1 MKRRAAAASLV
12 TASLVAGL
20 ALLGLGNAP
29 ALAAAGG
36 ADEVTVTVPGW
47 TPTPTPTVDVPDVDE
62 NGNITNAQLRWGLNA
77 EAGSGAF
84 FGGCNFLSAGL
95 AGDAGS
101 GKVWAGSDGL
111 YSASAGAVRIEKPD
125 ASGQWLPAT
134 YETRCLDPQGRVV
147 STSSTTSSSGNQVVI
162 DGGSGTLKNGELQI
176 QWRGSFTVVFYGGLT
191 YWSVTDPVLTVDA
204 SGNGR
209 LVGSASGYGT
219 SMEDQTRWDS
229 IPARPIV
236 LADIRRADTAAAAGF
251 SVVPEYLGVSV
262 SGQAARTPENTSYWG
277 SFPESFVEF
286 HTLTGQRAYWHT
298 SNGVRDPA
306 KPATAMYISYDASAP
321 VAVPAP
327 GVDSSAAAAAA
338 SNPLRRPP
346 ALAAPVAVPPVPTA
360 PIGNTVALTTVPARQ
375 GLVPAAVSAMSP
387 LVVPLLGTA
396 AALGLSIIAVLSLM
410 QALPWQRRVPIP

>member
-1 MKRRAAAASLV
+1 
-12 TASLVAGL
+12 
-20 ALLGLGNAP
+20 
-29 ALAAAGG
+29 
-36 ADEVTVTVPGW
+36 VTVTVPAR

-62 NGNITNAQLRWGLNA
+62 NGTITNAQLRWGLNA

-84 FGGCNFLSAGL
+84 LGGCNFLSAGL

-101 GKVWAGSDGL
+101 GKLWAGSDGL

-125 ASGQWLPAT
+125 ASGQWVPAT

-219 SMEDQTRWDS
+219 SMDDQTRWDS

-262 SGQAARTPENTSYWG
+262 PGQAERTPENTSYWG

-321 VAVPAP
+321 VTVPAP
-327 GVDSSAAAAAA
+327 AVDSSSAAAAAA

-360 PIGNTVALTTVPARQ
+360 PIANTVAVTTVPARH
-375 GLVPAAVSAMSP
+375 GLVPAAVSGMSP

>member
-1 MKRRAAAASLV
+1 MKRVAATLLALV
-12 TASLVAGL
+12 
-20 ALLGLGNAP
+20 ALLGLGAAP
-29 ALAAAGG
+29 ALAAPG
-36 ADEVTVTVPGW
+36 APDEVTVIVPAW
-47 TPTPTPTVDVPDVDE
+47 TPTPTPTPSVDVPDVDE

-77 EAGSGAF
+77 ESGSGAF

-95 AGDAGS
+95 AGNAGS
-101 GKVWAGSDGL
+101 GKVWGGSDGL
-111 YSASAGAVRIEKPD
+111 YSANAGAVRIEKPD
-125 ASGQWLPAT
+125 AAGQWRPAT
-134 YETRCLDPQGRVV
+134 YETRCLDPQGRGV

-162 DGGSGTLKNGELQI
+162 DGGSGTLKDGELRI

-204 SGNGR
+204 SGDGR

-219 SMEDQTRWDS
+219 SMDDQSQWDS
-229 IPARPIV
+229 IAARPIV

-262 SGQAARTPENTSYWG
+262 SGQAARTPANASYWG

-286 HTLTGQRAYWHT
+286 QTLTGQRAYWHT
-298 SNGVRDPA
+298 SDGVRDPA
-306 KPATAMYISYDASAP
+306 KPATAMYVSYDASAP

-327 GVDSSAAAAAA
+327 AVDSSSDAAAVA

-346 ALAAPVAVPPVPTA
+346 ALAAPVTVPPVPTA
-360 PIGNTVALTTVPARQ
+360 AIANTAAVTTVPARQ
-375 GLVPAAVSAMSP
+375 NLVPAPATATSP

-410 QALPWQRRVPIP
+410 QALPWQRRTPIP